1 MFRVREQ
8 LGFSDKLLAEC
19 GRDRITVAMLDT
31 GVARHPDFDDR
42 LLLFRDFVNGRKDFY
57 DDSGH
62 GTHVAGCICGSGR
75 ASITT
80 PAEMNVV
87 SKKATATI
95 IWSSP
100 NYDYMIVNGEKYLPV
115 NGAEGVGNS
124 TFLIPVLCMDE
135 PMTVIADTTAMS
147 TPHEVTYTLT
157 FHSET
162 AVAEKSNV
170 GGIDP
175 VFMILIGIVVLTA
188 AVFSLS
194 ATKKK

>member
-1 MFRVREQ
+1 MKKIRKCAIMMAVMLGVLQLNMVAWAAEDEIPVVEQ
-8 LGFSDKLLAEC
+8 QDVELADGNYTISVDLE
-19 GRDRITVAMLDT
+19 G
-31 GVARHPDFDDR
+31 
-42 LLLFRDFVNGRKDFY
+42 
-57 DDSGH
+57 
-62 GTHVAGCICGSGR
+62 GSGR

-95 IWSSP
+95 IWSSS

-115 NGAEGVGNS
+115 NGEEGVGNS

-147 TPHEVTYTLT
+147 TPHEITYTLT
-157 FHSET
+157 FRSET
-162 AVAEKSNV
+162 AAAVKTSSS
-170 GGIDP
+170 GFDP
-175 VFMILIGIVVLTA
+175 MFMLLIGIVVLTA

>member
-1 MFRVREQ
+1 ME
-8 LGFSDKLLAEC
+8 LADGNYTISVDLE
-19 GRDRITVAMLDT
+19 G
-31 GVARHPDFDDR
+31 
-42 LLLFRDFVNGRKDFY
+42 
-57 DDSGH
+57 
-62 GTHVAGCICGSGR
+62 GSGR

-115 NGAEGVGNS
+115 NGEEGVGNS
-124 TFLIPVLCMDE
+124 TFLIPVLCMYE

-162 AVAEKSNV
+162 AVAEKTSSS
-170 GGIDP
+170 GFDP
-175 VFMILIGIVVLTA
+175 MFMLLIGIVVLTA

>member
-1 MFRVREQ
+1 MKKIRKCAIMMAVMLGVLQLNMVAWAAEDEIPVVEQ
-8 LGFSDKLLAEC
+8 QDVDLADGNYTISVDLE
-19 GRDRITVAMLDT
+19 G
-31 GVARHPDFDDR
+31 
-42 LLLFRDFVNGRKDFY
+42 
-57 DDSGH
+57 
-62 GTHVAGCICGSGR
+62 GSGR

-95 IWSSP
+95 IWSSS

-124 TFLIPVLCMDE
+124 TFLIPVLCM

-162 AVAEKSNV
+162 AVAEKTGSS
-170 GGIDP
+170 GFDP
-175 VFMILIGIVVLTA
+175 MFMMLIGIVVLTA

-194 ATKKK
+194 AAKKK

>member
-75 ASITT
+75 AS
-80 PAEMNVV
+80 M
-87 SKKATATI
+87 
-95 IWSSP
+95 
-100 NYDYMIVNGEKYLPV
+100 
-115 NGAEGVGNS
+115 
-124 TFLIPVLCMDE
+124 
-135 PMTVIADTTAMS
+135 
-147 TPHEVTYTLT
+147 
-157 FHSET
+157 
-162 AVAEKSNV
+162 
-170 GGIDP
+170 
-175 VFMILIGIVVLTA
+175 
-188 AVFSLS
+188 
-194 ATKKK
+194 

>member
-1 MFRVREQ
+1 MKKIKKYAIIIAVVLGVLQMNMVALAAEDEIPVVEQ
-8 LGFSDKLLAEC
+8 QDVELADGNYTINVDLE
-19 GRDRITVAMLDT
+19 G
-31 GVARHPDFDDR
+31 
-42 LLLFRDFVNGRKDFY
+42 
-57 DDSGH
+57 
-62 GTHVAGCICGSGR
+62 GSGR

-124 TFLIPVLCMDE
+124 TFLIPVLCMDG

>member
-1 MFRVREQ
+1 MKKIRKCAIMMAVMLGVLQLNMVAWAAEDEIPVVEQ
-8 LGFSDKLLAEC
+8 QDVELADGNYTISVDLE
-19 GRDRITVAMLDT
+19 G
-31 GVARHPDFDDR
+31 
-42 LLLFRDFVNGRKDFY
+42 
-57 DDSGH
+57 
-62 GTHVAGCICGSGR
+62 GSGR

-95 IWSSP
+95 IWSSS
-100 NYDYMIVNGEKYLPV
+100 NYDYMIVDGEKYEMT
-115 NGAEGVGNS
+115 NTEGNS
-124 TFLIPVLCMDE
+124 TFEIPVAAFDTALDE

-162 AVAEKSNV
+162 AVAEKTSSS
-170 GGIDP
+170 GFDP
-175 VFMILIGIVVLTA
+175 MFMLLIGIVVLTA